1 MTRWASRRI
10 TVAVAA
16 LVLLGSACSG
26 TKTPTAAEDEETAR
40 RIVLTSADLPGFS
53 QEPDVDDDGS
63 APMDRCVNDN
73 PLLVGENPRGV
84 DGADFTKDDG
94 DLRVQ
99 SGAVLAVKP
108 AEAAKAFSDLTAAL
122 SSQCLKDAIRD
133 TFTRGAQRGVVVRDV
148 SSSPLPKPDVPAEAA
163 ASRLAV
169 SLERGR
175 ERTTVHVDMTALR
188 SGRVVGGVFTFSMA
202 KPFPD
207 DERVRLTRLVA
218 DRMRGKTKNTP
229 DTGPVATTP
238 SSVVAPTTTVG
249 AGTYARFRDPSGVS
263 LEHPRSWTVE
273 PSSSDAPLHL
283 LLDPPSG
290 VPFRRNVNILAQT
303 SARPVTLSEYTELS
317 VRQIREL
324 PGSTITDSRP
334 TTLAGLPA
342 HRVTYRADF
351 GSGEQ
356 QVLSVWTM
364 RNNRIWLVTYSAD
377 PARYSSA
384 LPEVERLFGT
394 IQLPA

>member
-1 MTRWASRRI
+1 LIRSASRSV
-10 TVAVAA
+10 TAAVAA
-16 LVLLGSACSG
+16 LVLLGSACGGS
-26 TKTPTAAEDEETAR
+26 KTPTAAEDEETAR

-53 QEPDVDDDGS
+53 QEPAVDDNGT

-84 DGADFTKDDG
+84 DSADFTKDDG
-94 DLRVQ
+94 NLRVQ

-108 AEAAKAFSDLTAAL
+108 AEAAKAFTDLTAAL
-122 SSQCLKDAIRD
+122 SSECLKDAIRD
-133 TFTRGAQRGVVVRDV
+133 TFTSGAERGVVVRDV
-148 SSSPLPKPDVPAEAA
+148 SSSPLPKPDVPAESA

-207 DERVRLTRLVA
+207 DERIRLTRLVA
-218 DRMRGKTKNTP
+218 DRMRGKAKNTP

-238 SSVVAPTTTVG
+238 SSVVAPPTTVG
-249 AGTYARFRDPSGVS
+249 AATYARFRDPSGVS

-273 PSSSDAPLHL
+273 PSSTDVPLHL
-283 LLDPPSG
+283 LLDPPGG
-290 VPFRRNVNILAQT
+290 VPFRRNVNIVAQT
-303 SARPVTLSEYTELS
+303 SARPITLAEYTELS
-317 VRQIREL
+317 LRQIREL
-324 PGSTITDSRP
+324 RGSTISDSRP

-342 HRVTYRADF
+342 HRITYRADF

-364 RNNRIWLVTYSAD
+364 KNNRIWLVTYSAD